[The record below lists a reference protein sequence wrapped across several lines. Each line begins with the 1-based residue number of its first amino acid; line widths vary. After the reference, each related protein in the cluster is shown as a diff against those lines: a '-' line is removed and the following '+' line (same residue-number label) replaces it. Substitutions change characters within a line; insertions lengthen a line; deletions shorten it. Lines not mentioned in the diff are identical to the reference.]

1 MRGALGRRGSSW
13 APTGASKILQKTL
26 PMEGNFCPVLW
37 GKVQVAGCWVW
48 GFFTVHTVQKKPLS
62 LWLRFPQKPGSP
74 WEELGGGGKEWPGQ
88 DPVLLDL
95 AGAALNGAGQGRR

>member
-13 APTGASKILQKTL
+13 APTGASKILQKML

-48 GFFTVHTVQKKPLS
+48 GFFTVHTVQKKPPVTLAEVPTEARES
-62 LWLRFPQKPGSP
+62 LGGV
-74 WEELGGGGKEWPGQ
+74 GGGGEGRNGLDRTQLCWIW
-88 DPVLLDL
+88 PVLP
-95 AGAALNGAGQGRR
+95 